1 MIDLES
7 RIQEIVADL
16 APASKA
22 GMAISGIKKTLN
34 TSSQIVDA
42 VNNIGDSLQNNL
54 GKGGVVGKVGGWM
67 AGKTTKVV
75 GGVAG
80 TVVAGTLKTVADII
94 PDSSDMK
101 SPDTDKKIAYCIDT
115 YPLPTDKSSLF
126 DLLQFV
132 AKNVDTK
139 NSPYGKN
146 AIGAF
151 KNLHEKVGAALS
163 IAAKGDIDL
172 LKLAKSYMPKKK
184 FGIF

>member
-1 MIDLES
+1 MNDLEL
-7 RIQEIVADL
+7 RIQQIVTDL
-16 APASKA
+16 APSPKA
-22 GMAISGIKKTLN
+22 GTVLSSIKKTLN
-34 TSSQIVDA
+34 TSSQIADA
-42 VNNIGDSLQNNL
+42 VNNIGDSLQENI
-54 GKGGVVGKVGGWM
+54 GKGGVTGMVGGWM
-67 AGKTTKVV
+67 AGKTTKFV

-94 PDSSDMK
+94 PDSSDIK

-126 DLLQFV
+126 DLLQFL

-146 AIGAF
+146 AIMAF

-163 IAAKGDIDL
+163 IAAKGDNDL